1 MGGIVMSSPI
11 YWQDAKEYLRSNDAI
26 LADIIALYPSET
38 MINYHDAFLTL
49 VKAIIGQQISVS
61 AANAINQRVESLL
74 GEITPENYL
83 ETDPQLLRQCGLSRQ
98 KIAYIT
104 NITQGFKDGILTP
117 QTWSDMTDK
126 AFIDQ
131 LTSIK
136 GIGPWTAQ
144 MFLIFHLHRRDIFPL
159 ADLGLIN
166 AIQLHYGSEKALSK
180 GEIKELSQRWKPYRT
195 VATWYL
201 WRSLDPVPVQY

>member
-1 MGGIVMSSPI
+1 MSSPG
-11 YWQDAKEYLRSNDAI
+11 YWQEAKEYLSLNDAI
-26 LADIIALYPSET
+26 LADLIALYPSET

-49 VKAIIGQQISVS
+49 VKAILGQQISVS
-61 AANAINQRVESLL
+61 AANAIYQRLESLL
-74 GEITPENYL
+74 GKITVENYL
-83 ETDPQLLRQCGLSRQ
+83 ESNAQLLRECGLSRQ

-104 NITQGFKDGILTP
+104 NITQGFQDGILTP
-117 QTWSDMTDK
+117 QRWPNMNDK
-126 AFIDQ
+126 EVMDQ

-144 MFLIFHLHRRDIFPL
+144 MFLIFHLHRRDIFPM

-180 GEIKELSQRWKPYRT
+180 GEIKELSQGWKPYRT

>member
-1 MGGIVMSSPI
+1 MSSPS
-11 YWQDAKEYLRSNDAI
+11 YWQEAKEYLSLNDAI
-26 LADIIALYPSET
+26 LADLIALYPSET

-49 VKAIIGQQISVS
+49 VKAILGQQISVS
-61 AANAINQRVESLL
+61 AANAIYQRLESLL
-74 GEITPENYL
+74 GKITVENYL
-83 ETDPQLLRQCGLSRQ
+83 ERDTHLLRECGLSRQ

-104 NITQGFKDGILTP
+104 NIIQGFKDGILTP
-117 QTWSDMTDK
+117 QSWSDMNDK
-126 AFIDQ
+126 EVIEQ

-144 MFLIFHLHRRDIFPL
+144 MFLIFHLHRRDIFPM

-166 AIQLHYGSEKALSK
+166 AIQLHYGGEKSLSK
-180 GEIKELSQRWKPYRT
+180 GEIKELSQGWKPYRT

-201 WRSLDPVPVQY
+201 WRSLDPLPVQY

>member
-1 MGGIVMSSPI
+1 MSSPG
-11 YWQDAKEYLRSNDAI
+11 YWQEAKEYLSLNDAI

-49 VKAIIGQQISVS
+49 VKAILGQQISVS
-61 AANAINQRVESLL
+61 AANAIYKRLESLL
-74 GEITPENYL
+74 GEITVENYL
-83 ETDPQLLRQCGLSRQ
+83 ERDAQLLRECGLSRQ

-104 NITQGFKDGILTP
+104 NITKGFKNGILTP
-117 QTWSDMTDK
+117 QSWSDMNDK
-126 AFIDQ
+126 EVMEQ

-144 MFLIFHLHRRDIFPL
+144 MFLIFHLHRRDIFPM

-166 AIQLHYGSEKALSK
+166 AIQLHYGGEKALSK
-180 GEIKELSQRWKPYRT
+180 GEIKELSQGWKPYRT

>member
-1 MGGIVMSSPI
+1 MTCPN
-11 YWQDAKEYLRSNDAI
+11 YWQEAKEHLRSKDDI
-26 LADIIALYPSET
+26 LADLIALYPSET

-61 AANAINQRVESLL
+61 AANAIGQRVESLL
-74 GEITPENYL
+74 GKITLETYL
-83 ETDPQLLRQCGLSRQ
+83 ETHPESLRQCGLSRQ
-98 KIAYIT
+98 KISYIN
-104 NITQGFKDGILTP
+104 NIAQAFQNDILTP
-117 QTWSDMTDK
+117 QSWEKMSDK
-126 AFIDQ
+126 AVMEQ

-144 MFLIFHLHRRDIFPL
+144 MFLIFHLHRQDIFPL

-166 AIQLHYGSEKALSK
+166 AIQQHYGSEKGLTK
-180 GEIKELSQRWKPYRT
+180 TQIKELSHRWKPYRT

>member
-1 MGGIVMSSPI
+1 MSSPS
-11 YWQDAKEYLRSNDAI
+11 YWQEAKEYLILNDAI
-26 LADIIALYPSET
+26 LADLIALYPSET

-49 VKAIIGQQISVS
+49 VKAILGQQISVS
-61 AANAINQRVESLL
+61 AANAIYQRLESLL
-74 GEITPENYL
+74 GKITVENYL
-83 ETDPQLLRQCGLSRQ
+83 ERDTHLLRECGLSRQ

-104 NITQGFKDGILTP
+104 NIIQGFKDGILTP
-117 QTWSDMTDK
+117 QSWSDMNDK
-126 AFIDQ
+126 EVIEQ

-144 MFLIFHLHRRDIFPL
+144 MFLIFHLHRRDIFPM

-166 AIQLHYGSEKALSK
+166 AIQLHYGGEKSLSK
-180 GEIKELSQRWKPYRT
+180 GEIKELSQGWKPYRT

-201 WRSLDPVPVQY
+201 WRSLDPLPVQY

>member
-1 MGGIVMSSPI
+1 MGSMIMSSPG
-11 YWQDAKEYLRSNDAI
+11 YWQEAKEYLRSNDAI
-26 LADIIALYPSET
+26 LADLIALYPSET

-61 AANAINQRVESLL
+61 AANAIYQRLESLL
-74 GEITPENYL
+74 GKITLENYL
-83 ETDPQLLRQCGLSRQ
+83 DAAPQLLRQSGLSRQ
-98 KIAYIT
+98 KISYIT
-104 NITQGFKDGILTP
+104 NISQGFQDGILTP
-117 QTWSDMTDK
+117 QFWLTMSDKEVM
-126 AFIDQ
+126 DQ

-144 MFLIFHLHRRDIFPL
+144 MFLIFHLHRRDIFPI

-166 AIQLHYGSEKALSK
+166 AIQRHYGSEKTLTK
-180 GEIKELSQRWKPYRT
+180 EQIKELSQNWKPYRT

>member
-1 MGGIVMSSPI
+1 MGGIFMSSPI

-126 AFIDQ
+126 AVIAQ

-144 MFLIFHLHRRDIFPL
+144 MFLIFHLHRRDIFPM

-166 AIQLHYGSEKALSK
+166 AIQLHYGGEKSLSK
-180 GEIKELSQRWKPYRT
+180 GEIKELSQGWKPYRT

-201 WRSLDPVPVQY
+201 WRSLDPLPVQY

>member
-1 MGGIVMSSPI
+1 MSCPS
-11 YWQDAKEYLRSNDAI
+11 YWQEAKEYLRSKDHV
-26 LADIIALYPSET
+26 LAALIALYPSET

-49 VKAIIGQQISVS
+49 VKAIIGQQISVT
-61 AANAINQRVESLL
+61 AANAIGQRLESLL
-74 GEITPENYL
+74 GKITLENYL
-83 ETDPQLLRQCGLSRQ
+83 ETHSESLRQCGLSRQ
-98 KIAYIT
+98 KISYIN
-104 NITQGFKDGILTP
+104 NIAQAFQNDILTP
-117 QTWSDMTDK
+117 QAWANMDDK
-126 AFIDQ
+126 QVMDQ

-144 MFLIFHLHRRDIFPL
+144 MFLIFHLHRQDIFPM

-166 AIQLHYGSEKALSK
+166 AIQQHYGSKKALTK
-180 GEIKELSQRWKPYRT
+180 AEIKELSHQWKPYRT

>member
-1 MGGIVMSSPI
+1 MSSPG
-11 YWQDAKEYLRSNDAI
+11 YWQEAKEYLSLNDAI
-26 LADIIALYPSET
+26 LADLIALYPSET

-61 AANAINQRVESLL
+61 AANAIYQRLESLL
-74 GEITPENYL
+74 GEITVENYL
-83 ETDPQLLRQCGLSRQ
+83 ERDAQLLRECGLSGQ

-104 NITQGFKDGILTP
+104 NITQGFQDGILTP
-117 QTWSDMTDK
+117 QRWSNMNDK
-126 AFIDQ
+126 EVIEQ

-144 MFLIFHLHRRDIFPL
+144 MFLIFHLHRRDIFPM

-166 AIQLHYGSEKALSK
+166 AIQLHYGSKKALSK
-180 GEIKELSQRWKPYRT
+180 GEIKELSQGWKPYRT

>member
-1 MGGIVMSSPI
+1 MSCPS
-11 YWQDAKEYLRSNDAI
+11 YWQEAKKYLRSNDDI
-26 LADIIALYPSET
+26 LANLMALYPSET

-61 AANAINQRVESLL
+61 AASAIGQRLKSLL
-74 GEITPENYL
+74 GRITLENYL

-98 KIAYIT
+98 KISYIA
-104 NITQGFKDGILTP
+104 NIAQGFQDGILTP
-117 QTWSDMTDK
+117 QTWAKMSDQAVME
-126 AFIDQ
+126 Q

-144 MFLIFHLHRRDIFPL
+144 MFLIFHLHRKDIFPM

-166 AIQLHYGSEKALSK
+166 AIQRHYGREKALTK
-180 GEIKELSQRWKPYRT
+180 GQIKELSQRWKPYRT

-201 WRSLDPVPVQY
+201 WRSLDPLPVQY

>member
-1 MGGIVMSSPI
+1 MSCPG
-11 YWQDAKEYLRSNDAI
+11 YWQEAKEHLRSNDPI
-26 LADIIALYPSET
+26 LADLIALYPSET

-61 AANAINQRVESLL
+61 AANAIYQRLESLL
-74 GEITPENYL
+74 GKITVENYL
-83 ETDPQLLRQCGLSRQ
+83 ESDAQLLRECGLSRQ

-104 NITQGFKDGILTP
+104 NITQGFQDGILTP
-117 QTWSDMTDK
+117 QRWSNMNDK
-126 AFIDQ
+126 EVMDQ

-144 MFLIFHLHRRDIFPL
+144 MFLIFHLHRRDIFPM

-166 AIQLHYGSEKALSK
+166 AIQLHYGGEKALSK
-180 GEIKELSQRWKPYRT
+180 GEIKELSQGWKPYRT